1 MIDPLFVGDFLGKDA
16 DIVFKYR
23 QTVTRSFQHLQG
35 DYYIAPAFMV
45 SVFALSLSFSL
56 SIKRLAYCG
65 IGRVNLSDSTRNVI
79 CCNNA
84 LL

>member
-1 MIDPLFVGDFLGKDA
+1 MLFGFCVTNAA

-45 SVFALSLSFSL
+45 SVFALSLSLSL
-56 SIKRLAYCG
+56 NQKTC
-65 IGRVNLSDSTRNVI
+65 
-79 CCNNA
+79 
-84 LL
+84 LLWHWKGEFE